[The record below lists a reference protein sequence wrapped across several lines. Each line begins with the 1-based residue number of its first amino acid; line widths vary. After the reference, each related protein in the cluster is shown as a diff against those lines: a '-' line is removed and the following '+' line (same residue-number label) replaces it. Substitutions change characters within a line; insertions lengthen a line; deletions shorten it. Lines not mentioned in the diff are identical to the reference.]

1 MSVRRICSPL
11 RTVTFSRR
19 SFLRATGFAAL
30 AAGAHG
36 QTAEALP
43 PVRAI
48 TRGPKFHWFGYYD
61 KLQFDSTNRLVLG
74 NEVDFE
80 HRSPTADDRIKVGMV
95 DLADGD
101 KWIELGETQAWNW
114 QQGCML
120 QWLPG
125 SENEVM
131 WNDREGDHFV
141 CHILNVKSGKKR
153 TLPNPV
159 YTVSPDGRWGLAPDF
174 RRLNDCRP
182 GYGYA
187 GIPDPNKDALAP
199 GSAGIWKI
207 DMQTGEAKLIITLAQ
222 VAAIP
227 WEAEGGYGAN
237 AKNWFNHL
245 LFNQD
250 GSRFIFLHRWR
261 AEGEPI
267 STFHTRMFTAAA
279 DGSDLFVIDPSG
291 FSSHFVWRDPAHV
304 FLFTYHPS
312 AKMRFYLF
320 KDKTR
325 EVTPIGPDLMTVNGH
340 NTYLPGTNNEWV
352 LNDTYPDKAN
362 LQHPFLYHI
371 PTDRRLPLGHFESKP
386 PYRGEWRCDT
396 HPRSSRDGRLVC
408 IDSPHGAGRQMYLI
422 DLRELPGGPWK

>member
-1 MSVRRICSPL
+1 MTSL
-11 RTVTFSRR
+11 HSRR
-19 SFLRATGFAAL
+19 AFLQAL
-30 AAGAHG
+30 AA
-36 QTAEALP
+36 TALAGGLRAQDAAKLP
-43 PVRAI
+43 PIRAI

-61 KLQFDSTNRLVLG
+61 KFQFDPTGRYVLG
-74 NEVDFE
+74 NQVDFE
-80 HRSPTADDRIKVGMV
+80 SRSPLPEDKIQVGMV
-95 DLADGD
+95 DLEDGD

-125 SENEVM
+125 STSEVM

-141 CHILNVKSGKKR
+141 CRILDVKTGAKR
-153 TLPNPV
+153 TLPSPV

-187 GIPDPNKDALAP
+187 GLPDPNRDKLAP
-199 GSAGIWKI
+199 EDAGIWKI
-207 DMQTGEAKLIITLAQ
+207 DMKTGESKLLITFAEI
-222 VAAIP
+222 AAVQ
-227 WEAEGGYGAN
+227 WEMEGGYGTN

-261 AEGEPI
+261 AEGEKI
-267 STFHTRMFTAAA
+267 STFHTRMFTANAA
-279 DGSDLFVIDPSG
+279 DGGDRYIIDPSG
-291 FSSHFVWRDPAHV
+291 MTSHFVWRDPGHV
-304 FLFTYHPS
+304 FMFTYHPS
-312 AKMRFYLF
+312 HQQRFYVF

-325 EVTPIGPDLMTVNGH
+325 EAEVMGPDVMTVNGH

-362 LQHPFLYHI
+362 LQHVFLYHV
-371 PTDRRLPLGHFESKP
+371 PTGRRVPLADLESKP

-396 HPRSSRDGRLVC
+396 HPRSSRDGHWACV
-408 IDSPHGAGRQMYLI
+408 DSAHAGGRQMYLI
-422 DLRELPGGPWK
+422 DLRGVV